1 MGFFRQLGQGVRF
14 LARRDQRPLALL
26 LVGTALVELVTE
38 SYDGKMMVKHVLH
51 GSDDAVRYAEIVWSV
66 VAVLGVLAVPV
77 LVRAKGKLAKVF
89 VALMLLDGLVIAF
102 AGKIAGAEASSR
114 VVPFVAVLALDHAL
128 TQASTT
134 LAELAQASS
143 SSAGMRGRIAGTYA
157 LFVIVGD
164 MIVEGLASSAAE
176 AMGLPAML
184 VRVGLLQVG
193 VVAVLVAFGG
203 RRLLAFGLASE
214 TPETAPVDSSGLVGE
229 RAA

>member
-1 MGFFRQLGQGVRF
+1 
-14 LARRDQRPLALL
+14 
-26 LVGTALVELVTE
+26 
-38 SYDGKMMVKHVLH
+38 
-51 GSDDAVRYAEIVWSV
+51 
-66 VAVLGVLAVPV
+66 
-77 LVRAKGKLAKVF
+77 
-89 VALMLLDGLVIAF
+89 
-102 AGKIAGAEASSR
+102 
-114 VVPFVAVLALDHAL
+114 
-128 TQASTT
+128 
-134 LAELAQASS
+134 
-143 SSAGMRGRIAGTYA
+143 MRGRIAGTYA